1 MEDFISAIMNLRN
14 TKNIFIICGIFICF
28 DIITGYLKA
37 FKFKEVNSSVSRDGY
52 IKKLGWIVAIIL
64 GYLIKKLVLVDM
76 FLYLSSLVC
85 IATEG
90 ISIYENLG
98 EIGVKLKFSKYFE
111 KLKDKEEE
119 IL

>member
-1 MEDFISAIMNLRN
+1 MEDFINAIVSLDSA
-14 TKNIFIICGIFICF
+14 KNIFIICGVFITF

-37 FKFKEVNSSVSRDGY
+37 FKFKKVNSSISRDGY
-52 IKKLGWIVAIIL
+52 IKKLGWITAIIL
-64 GYLIKKLVLVDM
+64 GYLIKYLVNVDM

-98 EIGVKLKFSKYFE
+98 EIGVKLKFKKYFE

-119 IL
+119 V